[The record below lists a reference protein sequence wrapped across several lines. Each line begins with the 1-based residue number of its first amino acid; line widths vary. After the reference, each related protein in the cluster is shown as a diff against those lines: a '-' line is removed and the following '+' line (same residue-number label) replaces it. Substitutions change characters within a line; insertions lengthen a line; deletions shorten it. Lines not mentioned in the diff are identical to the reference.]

1 LHIKRVNIIQKEMTK
16 EELIAA
22 FNPNAAASAEAGL
35 FGLPF
40 TAEQSDIIIIPVPW
54 EVTVSFGSG
63 TGKGPAAIEEASAQ
77 IDLHHHDY
85 PSLWKRGIFM
95 DTCPD
100 DLIEL
105 GRKAKEDAQDLI
117 EAIEI
122 GGDVSGN
129 PVLREKQEWVNEACA
144 AMNNWVKE
152 RAELW
157 KSKGK
162 MVGLVGGDHSI
173 PLGYIQLQGEQH
185 AEFGILHIDA
195 HLDLRMAY
203 EGFTYSH
210 ASVFY
215 NALETVPQISSLV
228 QVGIRDYCEQENEYV
243 KTNPERI
250 AVYFDRE
257 TSKRL
262 YKGENW
268 DHLCHEIVG
277 QLPQKVHISV
287 DIDGLDPK
295 LCPNTGTPV
304 PGGLEFEELMHLLN
318 VLKNSGKEIIGFDLC
333 EVAPGEDG
341 WDGNVGARVLFQLC
355 GTMAG

>member
-1 LHIKRVNIIQKEMTK
+1 MTK

-40 TAEQSDIIIIPVPW
+40 SAEQSDIIVIPVPW

-63 TGKGPAAIEEASAQ
+63 TGKGPEAVEEASAQ

-85 PSLWKRGIFM
+85 PDLWKRGIFM
-95 DTCPD
+95 DSCPD

-105 GRKAKEDAQDLI
+105 GRKAKEDAQELI
-117 EAIEI
+117 EAIENGEDI
-122 GGDVSGN
+122 SGN
-129 PVLREKQEWVNEACA
+129 PVLQEKQEWINEACA
-144 AMNNWVKE
+144 AMNSWVKE
-152 RAELW
+152 RADMW
-157 KSKGK
+157 KRQGK
-162 MVGLVGGDHSI
+162 KVGLMGGDHSI

-185 AEFGILHIDA
+185 ADFGILHIDA
-195 HLDLRMAY
+195 HLDLRIAY
-203 EGFTYSH
+203 EDFTYSH
-210 ASVFY
+210 ASIFY
-215 NALETVPQISSLV
+215 NALETVPQISRLL

-243 KTNPERI
+243 IANPERI

-257 TSKRL
+257 TRKRL

-268 DHLCHEIVG
+268 DQLCLEMVDK
-277 QLPQKVHISV
+277 LPQKVHISV

-318 VLKNSGKEIIGFDLC
+318 VLKASGKEIIGFDLC

-341 WDGNVGARVLFQLC
+341 WDGNVGARVLYQLC
-355 GTMAG
+355 GTLAG